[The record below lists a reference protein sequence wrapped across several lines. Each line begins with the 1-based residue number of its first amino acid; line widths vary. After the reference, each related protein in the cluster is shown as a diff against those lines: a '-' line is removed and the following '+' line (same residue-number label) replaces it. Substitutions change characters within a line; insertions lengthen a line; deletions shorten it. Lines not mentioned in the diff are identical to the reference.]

1 MYNRL
6 SLHQLDLFC
15 TVVDHGSYVEAAKR
29 LNVTQPA
36 LSLQVKALQNALG
49 VSLLVRKGNRLF
61 LTESGRIV
69 YQYGRDILALEDRL
83 RTALQELVNPQESQ
97 LAVGSNR
104 AFGFQLDPL
113 IARFTRDVDQH
124 MQISVVYKDTE
135 SLYSGV
141 ANQLLDLGIVT
152 RDESI
157 PVPPGLEARPLCQD
171 TWRLVSRSDA
181 PWVSDH
187 TSLGRDLF
195 AAAPLIGPVKPSP
208 HWRIVRQ
215 LLTRSGVHDNDC
227 TVRLRLQ
234 DLESIKQMVLRGLGI
249 AFLPYAAVRGELA
262 SGQLCEFNF
271 PDGFHPPLEF
281 LLITREPPQSRP
293 ALQRFVDYLY
303 EHSRPPSEEADN

>member
-49 VSLLVRKGNRLF
+49 SPLLVRKGNKLF

-83 RTALQELVNPQESQ
+83 RTALQELVNPRESQ

-113 IARFTRDVDQH
+113 IARFAGEVDHNIQV
-124 MQISVVYKDTE
+124 SVVYKDTE

-157 PVPPGLEARPLCQD
+157 PIPPGLEVRPLCRD
-171 TWRLVSRSDA
+171 TWRLVSRCDP
-181 PWVSDH
+181 PWVARH
-187 TSLGRDLF
+187 KFIGRDLF
-195 AAAPLIGPVKPSP
+195 AVAPLIGPVKPSP
-208 HWRIVRQ
+208 HWRIVHQ
-215 LLTRSGVHDNDC
+215 LLARSGVRDSDC

-249 AFLPYAAVRGELA
+249 AFLPYAAVSSELA

-271 PDGFHPPLEF
+271 PDGLHPPLEF
-281 LLITREPPQSRP
+281 LLITREPPHSRP
-293 ALQRFVDYLY
+293 ALQRFVEYLY
-303 EHSRPPSEEADN
+303 ENTQLPSGEADN